1 MLTRYQKQK
10 ALRRSPLKA
19 REPLLLLG
27 CVVIL
32 IVLLLSCSSSLQS
45 QAAKPPKWV
54 NAENQRV
61 DPKGAPTDNNGDP
74 IVQDGFTKPVDIYL
88 TGDRVCKKCIGRYI
102 NEQQV
107 ELVNKKGQR
116 GVYAA
121 NEIVGLDT
129 HPIAR
134 KLFLHSVHEIG
145 LPARIIVPQAFD
157 NEPKYLHY

>member
-1 MLTRYQKQK
+1 MLI
-10 ALRRSPLKA
+10 ALII
-19 REPLLLLG
+19 LLYS
-27 CVVIL
+27 
-32 IVLLLSCSSSLQS
+32 LSLCLET
-45 QAAKPPKWV
+45 QAAKPPEWV
-54 NAENQRV
+54 DIENQRI
-61 DPKGAPTDNNGDP
+61 DPNGSPRDNQGNV
-74 IVQDGFTKPVDIYL
+74 IIQDGFTKPVDIYL
-88 TGDRVCKKCIGRYI
+88 TGDRVCKKCVGRYI
-102 NEQQV
+102 NQNEV

-121 NEIVGLDT
+121 NEIIGLDT

>member
-1 MLTRYQKQK
+1 MLSRYQKQK

-19 REPLLLLG
+19 RQPLFRLG

-32 IVLLLSCSSSLQS
+32 IVLLCSVPFTLKS

-54 NAENQRV
+54 DAENQRI
-61 DPKGAPTDNNGDP
+61 DPNGTPTNTNGDP
-74 IVQDGFTKPVDIYL
+74 IIQDGFTKPVDIYL
-88 TGDRVCKKCIGRYI
+88 TSDRVCKKCIGRYI
-102 NEQQV
+102 NQNQV

-134 KLFLHSVHEIG
+134 KLFLHSLHEIG